1 MTWLYS
7 VIAGLLIAVVYACA
21 TWMGFQCRKQGT
33 LLPRGLIV
41 EKYGALISMLLYG
54 ICGIALIVSGFL
66 LGWWVVITIV
76 VTWFAGG
83 RLAIYA
89 ERLCYARDRLDAFQ
103 FHAKRMLEQYGE
115 GRAIEA
121 WNMAVPRWWINL
133 MSWAWEREYKNRV
146 GSILKS
152 VDPTDPLFSEDT
164 FMAEYDGEGGIT
176 NR

>member
-66 LGWWVVITIV
+66 LGPLLNNPV
-76 VTWFAGG
+76 
-83 RLAIYA
+83 
-89 ERLCYARDRLDAFQ
+89 ERVHDRVCRD
-103 FHAKRMLEQYGE
+103 
-115 GRAIEA
+115 
-121 WNMAVPRWWINL
+121 P
-133 MSWAWEREYKNRV
+133 S
-146 GSILKS
+146 
-152 VDPTDPLFSEDT
+152 
-164 FMAEYDGEGGIT
+164 
-176 NR
+176 